1 VPNINE
7 VGLAAALEKVSFE
20 SSDRDLES
28 TLHDVVA
35 AVVALFGV
43 TGAGLMFLDDKDALR
58 YVASSNEGGHALE
71 LAQEELGAGPCVDCL
86 LLGSSIA
93 CTDVADD
100 VRWPGLASRVAAFGV
115 RAVLGVPVHA
125 GGGAVGSLNVYY
137 DGPHDWDES
146 EVAALGAFASVID
159 NVVGHAM
166 LAHARGR
173 LVEQLQ
179 YALDHRVV
187 IERAIGLL
195 MGRAGDVDAVAAFNR
210 LRDLAR
216 SERRRVAEVA
226 EEVLAGSVE
235 V

>member
-7 VGLAAALEKVSFE
+7 VGLAAALEKVRSG
-20 SSDRDLES
+20 SPDRDLES
-28 TLHDVVA
+28 TLHDVTDV
-35 AVVALFGV
+35 VVALFGV

-58 YVASSNEGGHALE
+58 YAVSTNEGGHALE
-71 LAQEELGAGPCVDCL
+71 MAQEDLGAGPCVDCL
-86 LLGSSIA
+86 VLGSSIA
-93 CTDVADD
+93 CTDIASD
-100 VRWPGLASRVAAFGV
+100 VRWPGLADHVVAFGV

-125 GGGAVGSLNVYY
+125 GGGVVGSLNVYY
-137 DGPHDWDES
+137 DGPHDWDDS
-146 EVAALGAFASVID
+146 EIAALSAFASVID
-159 NVVGHAM
+159 NVVGHAV

-173 LVEQLQ
+173 LVEQLE

-210 LRDLAR
+210 LRGLAR
-216 SERRRVAEVA
+216 NQRRRVAEVA
-226 EEVLAGSVE
+226 EEVLSGNIE

>member
-1 VPNINE
+1 VANINE

-20 SSDRDLES
+20 SPDRDLES
-28 TLHDVVA
+28 TLHDVVD

-58 YVASSNEGGHALE
+58 YVVSSNEGGHALE
-71 LAQEELGAGPCVDCL
+71 MAQEDLGAGPCVDCL
-86 LLGSSIA
+86 VLGSSIA
-93 CTDVADD
+93 CTDIAED
-100 VRWPGLASRVAAFGV
+100 VRWPGLAERVVAFGV

-125 GGGAVGSLNVYY
+125 GGGVVGSLNVYR
-137 DGPHDWDES
+137 DLAHDWDQS
-146 EVAALGAFASVID
+146 EMAALGAFASVID
-159 NVVGHAM
+159 NVVGHAV

-195 MGRAGDVDAVAAFNR
+195 MGRADDVDAVAAFNR

-216 SERRRVAEVA
+216 SQRRRVAEVA
-226 EEVLAGSVE
+226 DDVLTGTVK

>member
-1 VPNINE
+1 
-7 VGLAAALEKVSFE
+7 
-20 SSDRDLES
+20 
-28 TLHDVVA
+28 VVD

-43 TGAGLMFLDDKDALR
+43 TGAGLMFVDDKDALR
-58 YVASSNEGGHALE
+58 YVVSSNEGSHALE
-71 LAQEELGAGPCVDCL
+71 MAQEDLGTGPCVDCL
-86 LLGSSIA
+86 VLGSSIA
-93 CTDVADD
+93 CTDVAGD
-100 VRWPGLASRVAAFGV
+100 VRWPGLAERVVAFGV

-125 GGGAVGSLNVYY
+125 GGGSVGSLNVYY
-137 DGPHDWDES
+137 DVAHDWDES

-159 NVVGHAM
+159 NVVGQAV

-179 YALDHRVV
+179 YALDHRVA

-210 LRDLAR
+210 LRGLAR
-216 SERRRVAEVA
+216 SQRRRVAEVA
-226 EEVLAGSVE
+226 EEVLTGTVE